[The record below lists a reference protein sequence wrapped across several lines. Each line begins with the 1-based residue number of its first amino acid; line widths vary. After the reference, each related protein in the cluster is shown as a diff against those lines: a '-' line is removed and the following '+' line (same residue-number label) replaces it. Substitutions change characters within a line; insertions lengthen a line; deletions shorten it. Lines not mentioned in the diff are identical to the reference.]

1 MVPEPWER
9 ARVALLVAVAVSSA
23 PPLMA
28 APAIRRVARVKA
40 QGRQRGGWRA
50 AFGPACKGAGGAA
63 FGPARSIG
71 FAGRGFAPGTTG
83 GRFTGWFGTAISRF
97 LQTGQ

>member
-1 MVPEPWER
+1 MG
-9 ARVALLVAVAVSSA
+9 AGAGGVACCGGCVVGTAVDGGPCDTTGGAVGA
-23 PPLMA
+23 GA
-28 APAIRRVARVKA
+28 A
-40 QGRQRGGWRA
+40 GGGA
-50 AFGPACKGAGGAA
+50 VFGPACKGGGAAGAGGAA